1 MRPTTAAY
9 AALAA
14 LDSGLAASSAAAARR
29 ARKATKSALMPL
41 LALDTAVAAT
51 RPSPLVR
58 GVRGAQVLSW
68 LGDVALLGSGDRR
81 FLLGLGSFLSAHLGY
96 IAAFTSARDPR
107 TRPGDPGVV
116 AGALLFAA
124 TGPVMARLAQR
135 QDRALAVPVLLYA
148 GVISTMLATATT
160 LDRTLPPG
168 ARNRIVAGSALFVL
182 SDTLLGIGRFALPDR
197 RPGPLDTAVM
207 ATYTAGQWL
216 IADGAGLS

>member
-14 LDSGLAASSAAAARR
+14 LDSGLAASSAPSARR

-41 LALDTAVAAT
+41 LALDTAVAT
-51 RPSPLVR
+51 PRPTPLVR
-58 GVRGAQVLSW
+58 GVLGAQVLSW

-81 FLLGLGSFLSAHLGY
+81 FLLGLGSFLAAHLGY
-96 IAAFTSARDPR
+96 IAAFSARDPR
-107 TRPGDPGVV
+107 ARPGDPGVV

-124 TGPVMARLAQR
+124 TGPAMARLAQR
-135 QDRALAVPVLLYA
+135 QEQALAVPVLLYA

-168 ARNRIVAGSALFVL
+168 ARHRIVAGSALFVL